1 VIKAIIILASFLST
15 YCFAEKTPSNSLQ
28 VQYQK
33 SIKQIKQ
40 KSTLLLLAPVYQIP
54 ERTYQYL
61 DAAFSS
67 FYQKLSFNTAIAN
80 STFKKNTYYHLI
92 AIPIIPT
99 NKEGFQLEIFGNF
112 SDPFSQYLSN
122 LSEDH
127 LLYDYQSN
135 TGEFDIYNSN
145 LALGAGISFNT
156 SSNSRI
162 KIVIS
167 NNDIPGYGM
176 SKALIGFEA
185 QF

>member
-1 VIKAIIILASFLST
+1 VIKAIMILASLLST
-15 YCFAEKTPSNSLQ
+15 YCFAEKIPSNSLQ

-54 ERTYQYL
+54 EQTYQYL

-67 FYQKLSFNTAIAN
+67 FYQKLSFNTSIAN

-99 NKEGFQLEIFGNF
+99 NKDGFQLEIFGNF

-122 LSEDH
+122 FSEDH

-135 TGEFDIYNSN
+135 TGEFDIYHSN

-156 SSNSRI
+156 SSSSRI

-176 SKALIGFEA
+176 SKTLIGFETK
-185 QF
+185 F